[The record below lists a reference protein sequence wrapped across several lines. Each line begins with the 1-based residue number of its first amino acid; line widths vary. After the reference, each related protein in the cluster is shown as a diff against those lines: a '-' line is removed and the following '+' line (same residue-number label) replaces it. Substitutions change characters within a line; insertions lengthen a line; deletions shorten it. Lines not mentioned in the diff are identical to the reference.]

1 MSEKL
6 VIVPRKVTG
15 NVKVINLGL
24 FAATCVLL
32 AAATFISMSTFFLPA
47 VIVTALWAWRNFYY
61 YVEYEYTYY
70 DTDMHIAKIINKAR
84 RKNLADL
91 NMDEVLVIA
100 PKGDRS
106 VYKYENDKS
115 TKYKDYTSGD
125 KSAKVYELIYK
136 TSNGICRYEFE
147 PDEEMLQ
154 AMKVKYPHT
163 VII

>member
-15 NVKVINLGL
+15 EVKALNMGL
-24 FAATCVLL
+24 FAAACVLIV
-32 AAATFISMSTFFLPA
+32 AATFISISTFCLPA
-47 VIVTALWAWRNFYY
+47 VIVTILWAWRNFYY
-61 YVEYEYTYY
+61 NIEYEYTYY
-70 DTDMHIAKIINKAR
+70 DGDLHIAKIINKAK
-84 RKNLADL
+84 RKNLADF
-91 NMDEVLVIA
+91 NMDEVITIA

-115 TKYKDYTSGD
+115 AKYKDYSSGD

-136 TSNGICRYEFE
+136 SDNGICRYEFE

-154 AMKVKYPHT
+154 AIRVKYPHA
-163 VII
+163 VVS